1 MQCMINAKVAESKDE
16 TKDLGNELAHCG
28 MQFNMVVYRPP
39 SALKHYTLTV
49 VLESVKK

>member
-1 MQCMINAKVAESKDE
+1 MINAKVAESKDE

-39 SALKHYTLTV
+39 LSTQALYFDCGT
-49 VLESVKK
+49 